1 MRDAHKLY
9 LGPCTFF
16 KCFCDFYLH
25 CLDIVTA
32 RGQWRPV
39 QWVQHDWIASNQS
52 PVYNCYSKIWTRQS
66 DSSLMQCSRLLY
78 QKIIKSSF
86 EQIVRVSSKTIYE
99 RDWCLALCMHA
110 WSISRPEYAQQRQ
123 HNIDYHLPDTSL
135 SAQTQT
141 GPRDTYPSS
150 ECSILLI
157 LRLRSRSHF
166 CTTLE
171 IASIDD
177 L

>member
-9 LGPCTFF
+9 LGPCTFL

-39 QWVQHDWIASNQS
+39 QWVQHDRNASNKS
-52 PVYNCYSKIWTRQS
+52 PVRNCYSKICNRQS

-99 RDWCLALCMHA
+99 HDWCLAHCMHA
-110 WSISRPEYAQQRQ
+110 WSIPHPESAHLGQQAIIYKKHTRV
-123 HNIDYHLPDTSL
+123 L
-135 SAQTQT
+135 SA
-141 GPRDTYPSS
+141 
-150 ECSILLI
+150 
-157 LRLRSRSHF
+157 
-166 CTTLE
+166 
-171 IASIDD
+171 ASCWY
-177 L
+177 

>member
-16 KCFCDFYLH
+16 KCFCDFHLH

-39 QWVQHDWIASNQS
+39 QWVQNDRIASNKS
-52 PVYNCYSKIWTRQS
+52 PEYNCYSKIWTRQS
-66 DSSLMQCSRLLY
+66 DSSLMQCSWLLY
-78 QKIIKSSF
+78 QKIIKISF

-99 RDWCLALCMHA
+99 RDWLSCPLHACLVNTTSWIRTFGTAG
-110 WSISRPEYAQQRQ
+110 
-123 HNIDYHLPDTSL
+123 YHLQE
-135 SAQTQT
+135 A
-141 GPRDTYPSS
+141 YPSS